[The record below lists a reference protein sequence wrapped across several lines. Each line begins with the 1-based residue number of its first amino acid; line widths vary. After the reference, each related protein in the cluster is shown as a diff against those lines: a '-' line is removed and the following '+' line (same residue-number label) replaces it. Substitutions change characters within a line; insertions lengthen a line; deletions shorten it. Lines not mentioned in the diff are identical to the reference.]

1 MAEIDV
7 RGFLEDRLVERV
19 AATLQGRPDGLRLVV
34 LAGDSAARRE
44 RAFVELIEKVPGRP
58 RTIELDL
65 GASVAAP
72 SKWPDAFRDLHQ
84 TAHGRGTGLGS
95 GLGLGALTPA
105 LSLIEALAPEATET
119 PYDAARLTDAL
130 AAVAA
135 REPLIL
141 RLRRLDEASYL
152 WASLLGQWARRTL
165 ERNLRLVLVA
175 EAGAQFVT
183 TASNGGR
190 PVLHQ
195 WLDDGT
201 GGFLVA
207 KIPSEPAGGLAARVE
222 GASLPGGA
230 EQAAGILFA
239 GSLVGDPFPIRP
251 VLDALGVTTDGD
263 ADAVVDALDDGL
275 ADEGEAGAIL
285 ADVGA
290 KDHLWEPLMGYSFK
304 DGADRDRAL
313 GNAPADTGAL
323 AGRLAEA
330 VLRRLPRRGTATSM
344 LVTRLRERAGQPEQG
359 AEVFAADLLGQPVE
373 VIEELDPVFVGTT
386 FGAAPRP
393 SIIAV
398 AGWTTVRALPPPVA
412 LRLLDAVDKAL
423 AAVDSLGAAIHAM
436 ALAGRAHAHCAMGNG
451 AEGLAAT
458 ERAQAF
464 AVENDLKDWELPL
477 LALHSRSLLLERKLD
492 EAERVARFTMF
503 RGEQLKQRSH
513 VGRAKMELAGV
524 QLLRKDPKSA
534 LQTLQEAL
542 GAFQQAGDK
551 SGQADVHM
559 QLAQAEIAR
568 QNGQKADEHFG
579 KAAQLARDG
588 NAPLV
593 FVVAMRNRGRL
604 RLNPQGASEALQLLG
619 PAAQVA
625 GQIGQIPLA
634 ADILEDVATAAV
646 LASQARQAQEALIQ
660 ALRLRESMRHVPGQA
675 RVLARLALAF
685 LMAGDAV
692 QATKAIDRSL
702 ELAPDGEAALQAW
715 QLRGMIALQQNHH
728 DDAQAALEHALTLT
742 PEDQK
747 QVRAQLMH
755 NLALVHVKKGDEA
768 KADELRAQAHEL
780 APELQPAA
788 GTMSV
793 TFPPAG
799 GDGQSSTGS

>member
-1 MAEIDV
+1 MAEVDV

-19 AATLQGRPDGLRLVV
+19 AATLQGRGDGVRLVV

-44 RAFVELIEKVPGRP
+44 RAWGELLEKVPGRP

-65 GASVAAP
+65 GASTAPP
-72 SKWPDAFRDLHQ
+72 SKWPEAFRALHQ
-84 TAHGRGTGLGS
+84 EAHGRGTPIGP

-105 LSLIEALAPEATET
+105 LSLLDALAPEAGDEPWDT
-119 PYDAARLTDAL
+119 ARLTGAL
-130 AAVAA
+130 VAA
-135 REPLIL
+135 AEREPIVL

-152 WASLLGQWARRTL
+152 WISLAGQWARRTR
-165 ERNLRLVLVA
+165 EASLRLVLVA
-175 EAGAQFVT
+175 DAGAHFVT

-190 PVLHQ
+190 PLLHQ

-201 GGFLVA
+201 GAFVVA
-207 KIPSEPAGGLAARVE
+207 KVPAEAAGGLAARTE
-222 GASLPGGA
+222 DAGLPGGA
-230 EQAAGILFA
+230 AQAAGILYA
-239 GSLVGDPFPIRP
+239 GALVGDPFPIRP
-251 VLDALGVTTDGD
+251 VLDALGVTEDAD
-263 ADAVVDALDDGL
+263 ADAVVDALDDGI
-275 ADEGEAGAIL
+275 ADDDAGATL

-290 KDHLWEPLMGYSFK
+290 KDHLWEPLMAYAFK
-304 DGADRDRAL
+304 DGADRDKAL
-313 GNAPADTGAL
+313 GTAPADAAAL
-323 AGRLAEA
+323 SGRLAEA
-330 VLRRLPRRGTATSM
+330 VLRRLPRRGTATSL
-344 LVTRLRERAGQPEQG
+344 LVGRLRERAGQPEQA
-359 AEVFAADLLGQPVE
+359 AEVLAADVLGQPVE
-373 VIEELDPVFVGTT
+373 VIEELDPVFLGTA
-386 FGAAPRP
+386 FAAAPRP
-393 SIIAV
+393 QIVAV

-412 LRLLDAVDKAL
+412 LRLLDAVDRAI
-423 AAVDSLGAAIHAM
+423 AAVDAVAAPIRQM
-436 ALAGRAHAHCAMGNG
+436 ALAGRGHAHCAMGQG
-451 AEGLAAT
+451 GEGLAAIEKAQMHAT
-458 ERAQAF
+458 EN
-464 AVENDLKDWELPL
+464 ELKDWELPL
-477 LALHSRSLLLERKLD
+477 LALQSRALLLERQLD

-503 RGEQLKQRSH
+503 RAEQLKQRSH

-534 LQTLQEAL
+534 LHSLQEAL

-551 SGQADVHM
+551 AGQADVHM
-559 QLAQAEIAR
+559 QLAQSEIAR
-568 QNGQKADEHFG
+568 QNAQKADEHFA

-593 FVVAMRNRGRL
+593 FVVASRNRGRL

-625 GQIGQIPLA
+625 GQIGQLPLA
-634 ADILEDVATAAV
+634 ADILEDVATAGV
-646 LASQARQAQEALIQ
+646 LANQARQAQEALIQ

-715 QLRGMIALQQNHH
+715 QLRGMIALQQNRF
-728 DDAQAALEHALTLT
+728 DDAQAALEHSLSVT

-747 QVRAQLMH
+747 QVRAQLLH

-780 APELQPAA
+780 APDLQPAA
-788 GTMSV
+788 GSMSV

-799 GDGQSSTGS
+799 GDGQSSTG